1 MYLMS
6 NAHRVTELAFSTTE
20 IAVILTYIT
29 TNSWHRE
36 KQSIKNTKVQN
47 KAALVSAYNYKKS
60 I

>member
-1 MYLMS
+1 MS